1 MTREEK
7 KRLRMQ
13 IIRLLDECD
22 VCKHRTELG
31 ASITVCKVCPIG
43 KKMVEISSKLE
54 NIPKQLEY
62 LDGKPLQMT
71 WKETEEQFIIENHDK
86 MSYTQIADELGRTPT
101 SVQSKIKKM
110 RRAGLI
116 PRVTTKM

>member
-31 ASITVCKVCPIG
+31 ASITVCRVCPIG

-62 LDGKPLQMT
+62 LDEKPLRMT
-71 WKETEEQFIIENHDK
+71 WRETEEQFIIENHDK
-86 MSYTQIADELGRTPT
+86 MSYTQIAAELGRTPT

-110 RRAGLI
+110 RREGLI
-116 PRVTTKM
+116 SKKTS

>member
-7 KRLRMQ
+7 RKIRLQ
-13 IIRLLDECD
+13 IIRLLDRCD
-22 VCKHRTELG
+22 ECKHRTELG

-43 KKMVEISSKLE
+43 KKMVEISSKFE

-62 LDGKPLQMT
+62 LDGKPLRT
-71 WKETEEQFIIENHDK
+71 PWEETEEQFIIENHDK
-86 MSYTQIADELGRTPT
+86 MSYKEIAAELGRAPT

-110 RRAGLI
+110 RRAGLV
-116 PRVTTKM
+116 PRVTTKV

>member
-22 VCKHRTELG
+22 SCEYKMKSG
-31 ASITVCKVCPIG
+31 ASVTVCRGCPIG
-43 KKMVEISSKLE
+43 KRLTELSGHFKKDARLWDEEEERFLAE
-54 NIPKQLEY
+54 NY
-62 LDGKPLQMT
+62 
-71 WKETEEQFIIENHDK
+71 DK
-86 MSYTQIADELGRTPT
+86 MTYKNIASRLGRTQKA
-101 SVQSKIKKM
+101 VKAKVEKM

-116 PRVTTKM
+116 SKKTKNKLSS